1 MAYQKTHCVLFY
13 LFFLDSKKGEDNMR
27 KFIVG
32 RVLSIIPVLIIV
44 SVVIFSVVH
53 LTPGD
58 PAASILGDEA
68 TVEDIAA
75 LRAKMG
81 LDKPVVE
88 QYFVWI
94 GNIFHGD
101 FGMSVAGNETVAS
114 MISSH
119 WEPTISLTIFST
131 IVALCLAIPL
141 GIIAARKKGTAV
153 DSTVS
158 AISLTGISLPSF
170 LLGLFLMMVFAVKL
184 KWLPVSGYKTMS
196 DGFIPHIRSLI
207 LPGVAL
213 GFMHSALLM
222 RMTKASMLEVLNSDY
237 IKMAKAKGVREFFLI
252 AKHAFRNAL
261 IPVITTIG
269 QSIVGALAGAA
280 VVEYMFAIPGMGQL
294 MVNSI
299 GRRDYYVI
307 QAIVLIIACINV
319 FINLLVDLLYGI
331 ADPRVRLG

>member
-1 MAYQKTHCVLFY
+1 MK
-13 LFFLDSKKGEDNMR
+13 N
-27 KFIVG
+27 FIIK
-32 RVLSIIPVLIIV
+32 RILSVIPVLVIV

-68 TVEDIAA
+68 TAEDIAA
-75 LRAKMG
+75 LRTRMG
-81 LDKPVVE
+81 LDRPIVE
-88 QYFVWI
+88 QYFVWLN
-94 GNIFHGD
+94 NIFHGD
-101 FGMSVAGNETVAS
+101 FGMSVAGNETVAN
-114 MISSH
+114 MLKTH
-119 WEPTISLTIFST
+119 WEPTISLALFST
-131 IVALCLAIPL
+131 IIALCLAIPL
-141 GIIAARKKGTAV
+141 GILASRNKGTLV
-153 DSTVS
+153 DSGVS
-158 AISLTGISLPSF
+158 ALSLMGISLPSF

-184 KWLPVSGYKTMS
+184 KWLPVSGYKSMS
-196 DGFIPHIRSLI
+196 DGLIPHIRSLT
-207 LPGVAL
+207 LPGIAL

-237 IKMAKAKGVREFFLI
+237 IKMAKAKGVKDFFLV

-319 FINLLVDLLYGI
+319 MVNLVVDLLYGI

>member
-1 MAYQKTHCVLFY
+1 
-13 LFFLDSKKGEDNMR
+13 MR
-27 KFIVG
+27 KFITG
-32 RVLSIIPVLIIV
+32 RILSVIPVLLIV

-68 TVEDIAA
+68 TAEDIAA
-75 LRAKMG
+75 LRERMG
-81 LDKPVVE
+81 LDRPLVE
-88 QYFVWI
+88 QYFVWLN
-94 GNIFHGD
+94 NIFHGD
-101 FGMSVAGNETVAS
+101 FGMSVAGNESVAN
-114 MISSH
+114 MLKSH

-131 IVALCLAIPL
+131 VIAMCIAIPL
-141 GIIAARKKGTAV
+141 GILAARKKGTV
-153 DSTVS
+153 IDSGVS
-158 AISLTGISLPSF
+158 ALSLMGISFPSF

-184 KWLPVSGYKTMS
+184 KLLPVSGYKSMS
-196 DGFIPHIRSLI
+196 DGFIPHIRSLV
-207 LPGVAL
+207 LPGIAL

-237 IKMAKAKGVREFFLI
+237 IKMAKAKGVKEVLLV

-261 IPVITTIG
+261 IPVITTVG

-280 VVEYMFAIPGMGQL
+280 VVESMFAIPGMGQL

-307 QAIVLIIACINV
+307 QAIVLIVACINV
-319 FINLLVDLLYGI
+319 LINLAVDLLYGI
-331 ADPRVRLG
+331 ADPRVRLS

>member
-1 MAYQKTHCVLFY
+1 
-13 LFFLDSKKGEDNMR
+13 MR
-27 KFIVG
+27 RFIVK
-32 RVLSIIPVLIIV
+32 RVLSVIPVLLIV

-68 TVEDIAA
+68 TAEDIAA
-75 LRAKMG
+75 LRARMG
-81 LDKPVVE
+81 LDKPIVE
-88 QYFVWI
+88 QYFVWLN
-94 GNIFHGD
+94 NIFHGD
-101 FGMSVAGNETVAS
+101 FGMSVAGNETVAN
-114 MISSH
+114 MLKTH
-119 WEPTISLTIFST
+119 WEPTIYLALFST
-131 IVALCLAIPL
+131 VIALCLAIPL
-141 GIIAARKKGTAV
+141 GILASRNKGTLV
-153 DSTVS
+153 DSGVS
-158 AISLTGISLPSF
+158 ALSLMGISLPSF

-184 KWLPVSGYKTMS
+184 KWLPVSGYKSMA
-196 DGFIPHIRSLI
+196 DGLVPHIRSLV

-237 IKMAKAKGVREFFLI
+237 IKMAKAKGVKEFFLV

-319 FINLLVDLLYGI
+319 MVNLIVDLLYGI

>member
-1 MAYQKTHCVLFY
+1 
-13 LFFLDSKKGEDNMR
+13 MR
-27 KFIVG
+27 NFIVK

-68 TVEDIAA
+68 IAEDIAA
-75 LRAKMG
+75 LRERMG

-88 QYFVWI
+88 QYFVWM
-94 GNIFHGD
+94 GNILHGD
-101 FGMSVAGNETVAS
+101 FGMSVAGNETVANLLK
-114 MISSH
+114 SH
-119 WEPTISLTIFST
+119 WEPTISLALFST
-131 IVALCLAIPL
+131 VIALGIAIPL
-141 GIIAARKKGTAV
+141 GILAARNKGTAI
-153 DSTVS
+153 DS
-158 AISLTGISLPSF
+158 GISALSLMGISFPSF

-184 KWLPVSGYKTMS
+184 KLLPVSGYKTLS
-196 DGFIPHIRSLI
+196 DGFVPHIRSLV
-207 LPGVAL
+207 LPGIAL

-237 IKMAKAKGVREFFLI
+237 VKMAKAKGVKEFLLV

-261 IPVITTIG
+261 IPVITTVG

-280 VVEYMFAIPGMGQL
+280 VVESMFAIPGMGQL

-319 FINLLVDLLYGI
+319 LVNLLVDLLYGI
-331 ADPRVRLG
+331 ADPRVRLS

>member
-1 MAYQKTHCVLFY
+1 
-13 LFFLDSKKGEDNMR
+13 MR

-32 RVLSIIPVLIIV
+32 RIVSIIPVLIIV

-68 TVEDIAA
+68 TAEDIAA
-75 LRAKMG
+75 LRARMG
-81 LDKPVVE
+81 LDRPIVE

-94 GNIFHGD
+94 NNIFHGD

-114 MISSH
+114 MLSSH
-119 WEPTISLTIFST
+119 WEPTISLAIFST
-131 IVALCLAIPL
+131 IIALCIAIPL
-141 GIIAARKKGTAV
+141 GILAARQKGTVV
-153 DSTVS
+153 DSGVS
-158 AISLTGISLPSF
+158 ALSLMGISLPSF

-184 KWLPVSGYKTMS
+184 KWLPVSGYKSMS
-196 DGFIPHIRSLI
+196 DGFAAHIRSLI

-237 IKMAKAKGVREFFLI
+237 IKMAKAKGVKEFFLV

-261 IPVITTIG
+261 IPIITTIG

-280 VVEYMFAIPGMGQL
+280 VVESIFAIPGMGQL

-307 QAIVLIIACINV
+307 QAIVLIVASINV
-319 FINLLVDLLYGI
+319 FVNLVVDLLYGI
-331 ADPRVRLG
+331 ADPRVRLGQ

>member
-1 MAYQKTHCVLFY
+1 
-13 LFFLDSKKGEDNMR
+13 MR
-27 KFIVG
+27 NFIVK

-68 TVEDIAA
+68 TAEDIAA
-75 LRAKMG
+75 LRERMG

-88 QYFVWI
+88 QYFVWM
-94 GNIFHGD
+94 GNILHGD
-101 FGMSVAGNETVAS
+101 FGMSVAGNETVANLLK
-114 MISSH
+114 SH
-119 WEPTISLTIFST
+119 WEPTISLALFST
-131 IVALCLAIPL
+131 VIALGIAIPL
-141 GIIAARKKGTAV
+141 GILAARNKGTAI
-153 DSTVS
+153 DS
-158 AISLTGISLPSF
+158 GISALSLMGISFPSF

-184 KWLPVSGYKTMS
+184 KLFPVSGYKTLS
-196 DGFIPHIRSLI
+196 DGFVPHIRSLV
-207 LPGVAL
+207 LPGIAL

-237 IKMAKAKGVREFFLI
+237 VKMAKAKGVKEFLLV

-261 IPVITTIG
+261 IPVITTVG

-280 VVEYMFAIPGMGQL
+280 VVESMFAIPGMGQL

-319 FINLLVDLLYGI
+319 LVNLLVDLLYGI
-331 ADPRVRLG
+331 ADPRVRLS

>member
-1 MAYQKTHCVLFY
+1 
-13 LFFLDSKKGEDNMR
+13 MR
-27 KFIVG
+27 KFIVK
-32 RVLSIIPVLIIV
+32 RVLSVIPVLLIV

-68 TVEDIAA
+68 TAEDIAA
-75 LRAKMG
+75 LRSRMG
-81 LDKPVVE
+81 LDRPIVE
-88 QYFVWI
+88 QYFVWLN
-94 GNIFHGD
+94 NIFHGD
-101 FGMSVAGNETVAS
+101 FGMSVAGNETVAN
-114 MISSH
+114 MLKTH
-119 WEPTISLTIFST
+119 WEPTISLALFST
-131 IVALCLAIPL
+131 VIALCLAIPL
-141 GIIAARKKGTAV
+141 GILAARKKGTVV
-153 DSTVS
+153 DSGVS
-158 AISLTGISLPSF
+158 ALSLMGISLPSF

-184 KWLPVSGYKTMS
+184 KLLPVSGYKTMS
-196 DGFIPHIRSLI
+196 DGMLPHIRSLV
-207 LPGVAL
+207 LPGIAL

-237 IKMAKAKGVREFFLI
+237 IKMAKAKGVKEFFLI

-319 FINLLVDLLYGI
+319 MVNLIVDLLYGI

>member
-1 MAYQKTHCVLFY
+1 
-13 LFFLDSKKGEDNMR
+13 MR
-27 KFIVG
+27 NFIVK

-68 TVEDIAA
+68 TAEDIAA
-75 LRAKMG
+75 LRERMG

-88 QYFVWI
+88 QYFVWM
-94 GNIFHGD
+94 GNILHGD
-101 FGMSVAGNETVAS
+101 FGMSVAGNETVANLLK
-114 MISSH
+114 SH
-119 WEPTISLTIFST
+119 WEPTISLALFST
-131 IVALCLAIPL
+131 VIALGIAIPL
-141 GIIAARKKGTAV
+141 GILAARNKGTAI
-153 DSTVS
+153 DS
-158 AISLTGISLPSF
+158 GISALSLMGISFPSF

-184 KWLPVSGYKTMS
+184 KLLPVSGYKTLS
-196 DGFIPHIRSLI
+196 DGFVPHIRSLV
-207 LPGVAL
+207 LPGIAL

-237 IKMAKAKGVREFFLI
+237 VKMAKAKGVKEFLLV

-261 IPVITTIG
+261 IPVITTVG

-280 VVEYMFAIPGMGQL
+280 VVESMFAIPGMGQL

-319 FINLLVDLLYGI
+319 LVNLLVDLLYGI
-331 ADPRVRLG
+331 ADPRVRLS

>member
-1 MAYQKTHCVLFY
+1 MRH
-13 LFFLDSKKGEDNMR
+13 FLVK
-27 KFIVG
+27 
-32 RVLSIIPVLIIV
+32 RVLSLIIV

-68 TVEDIAA
+68 TAEDIAA
-75 LRAKMG
+75 LRERMG

-88 QYFVWI
+88 QYFVWM
-94 GNIFHGD
+94 GNILHGD
-101 FGMSVAGNETVAS
+101 FGMSVAGNETVANLLK
-114 MISSH
+114 SH
-119 WEPTISLTIFST
+119 WEPTISLALFST
-131 IVALCLAIPL
+131 VIALGIAIPL
-141 GIIAARKKGTAV
+141 GILAARNKGTAI
-153 DSTVS
+153 DS
-158 AISLTGISLPSF
+158 GISALSLMGISFPSF

-184 KWLPVSGYKTMS
+184 KLLPVSGYKTLS
-196 DGFIPHIRSLI
+196 DGFVPHIRSLV
-207 LPGVAL
+207 LPGIAL

-237 IKMAKAKGVREFFLI
+237 VKMAKAKGVKEFLLV

-261 IPVITTIG
+261 IPVITTVG

-280 VVEYMFAIPGMGQL
+280 VVESMFAIPGMGQL

-319 FINLLVDLLYGI
+319 LVNLLVDLLYGI
-331 ADPRVRLG
+331 ADPRVRLS

>member
-1 MAYQKTHCVLFY
+1 MK
-13 LFFLDSKKGEDNMR
+13 
-27 KFIVG
+27 KFIAK
-32 RVLSIIPVLIIV
+32 RILSIIPVLLIV

-68 TVEDIAA
+68 TAEDIAA
-75 LRAKMG
+75 LRERMG

-88 QYFVWI
+88 QYFIWM
-94 GNIFHGD
+94 GNILHGD
-101 FGMSVAGNETVAS
+101 FGMSVVGNETVANLLK
-114 MISSH
+114 SH
-119 WEPTISLTIFST
+119 WEPTISLALFST
-131 IVALCLAIPL
+131 VIALGIAIPL
-141 GIIAARKKGTAV
+141 GILAARNKGTAI
-153 DSTVS
+153 DS
-158 AISLTGISLPSF
+158 GISALSLMGISFPSF

-184 KWLPVSGYKTMS
+184 KLLPVSGYKTLS
-196 DGFIPHIRSLI
+196 DGLVPHIRSLV
-207 LPGVAL
+207 LPGIAL

-237 IKMAKAKGVREFFLI
+237 IKMAKAKGVKEILLVAR
-252 AKHAFRNAL
+252 HAFRNAL
-261 IPVITTIG
+261 IPVITTVG

-280 VVEYMFAIPGMGQL
+280 VVESMFAIPGMGQL

-319 FINLLVDLLYGI
+319 LVNLLVDLLYGI
-331 ADPRVRLG
+331 ADPRVRLS

>member
-1 MAYQKTHCVLFY
+1 
-13 LFFLDSKKGEDNMR
+13 MR
-27 KFIVG
+27 KFIVK
-32 RVLSIIPVLIIV
+32 RILSIIPVLLSV

-68 TVEDIAA
+68 TAEDIAA
-75 LRAKMG
+75 LRERMG

-88 QYFVWI
+88 QYFVWM
-94 GNIFHGD
+94 GNILHGD
-101 FGMSVAGNETVAS
+101 FGMSVAGNETVANLLK
-114 MISSH
+114 SH
-119 WEPTISLTIFST
+119 WEPTISLALFST
-131 IVALCLAIPL
+131 VIALGIAIPL
-141 GIIAARKKGTAV
+141 GILAARNKGTAI
-153 DSTVS
+153 DSEIS
-158 AISLTGISLPSF
+158 ALSLMGISFPSF

-184 KWLPVSGYKTMS
+184 KLLPVSGYKTLS
-196 DGFIPHIRSLI
+196 DGFVPHIRSLV
-207 LPGVAL
+207 LPGIAL

-237 IKMAKAKGVREFFLI
+237 VKMAKAKGVKEFLLV

-261 IPVITTIG
+261 IPVITTVG

-280 VVEYMFAIPGMGQL
+280 VVESMFAIPGMGQL

-319 FINLLVDLLYGI
+319 LVNLLVDLLYGI
-331 ADPRVRLG
+331 ADPRVRLS

>member
-1 MAYQKTHCVLFY
+1 M
-13 LFFLDSKKGEDNMR
+13 
-27 KFIVG
+27 
-32 RVLSIIPVLIIV
+32 
-44 SVVIFSVVH
+44 
-53 LTPGD
+53 
-58 PAASILGDEA
+58 
-68 TVEDIAA
+68 
-75 LRAKMG
+75 
-81 LDKPVVE
+81 
-88 QYFVWI
+88 
-94 GNIFHGD
+94 
-101 FGMSVAGNETVAS
+101 
-114 MISSH
+114 MI
-119 WEPTISLTIFST
+119 
-131 IVALCLAIPL
+131 
-141 GIIAARKKGTAV
+141 
-153 DSTVS
+153 
-158 AISLTGISLPSF
+158 
-170 LLGLFLMMVFAVKL
+170 FAVKL

-319 FINLLVDLLYGI
+319 FINLMVDLLYGL

>member
-1 MAYQKTHCVLFY
+1 MK
-13 LFFLDSKKGEDNMR
+13 
-27 KFIVG
+27 KFIVK
-32 RVLSIIPVLIIV
+32 RILSVIPVLVIV
-44 SVVIFSVVH
+44 SVVIFSIVH

-68 TVEDIAA
+68 TPEDIEA
-75 LRAKMG
+75 LRVRMG

-88 QYFVWI
+88 QYFIWI
-94 GNIFHGD
+94 NNVLHGD
-101 FGMSVAGNETVAS
+101 FGMSVAGNEPVAD
-114 MISSH
+114 MIGSH
-119 WEPTISLTIFST
+119 WEPTISLAIFST
-131 IVALCLAIPL
+131 IFALLLAVPL
-141 GIIAARKKGTAV
+141 GILAARNKGTAV
-153 DSTVS
+153 DSGVTAVS
-158 AISLTGISLPSF
+158 LMGISLPSF

-184 KWLPVSGYKTMS
+184 KVLPVSGYKSMD
-196 DGFIPHIRSLI
+196 DGLIPHIRSLI

-222 RMTKASMLEVLNSDY
+222 RMTKASMLEVLGSDY
-237 IKMAKAKGVREFFLI
+237 IKMAKAKGVKEFFLV

-261 IPVITTIG
+261 IPVITTVG
-269 QSIVGALAGAA
+269 QSIVGALSGAS

-319 FINLLVDLLYGI
+319 LVNLVVDLLYGI
-331 ADPRVRLG
+331 SDPRVRLG

>member
-1 MAYQKTHCVLFY
+1 
-13 LFFLDSKKGEDNMR
+13 MR
-27 KFIVG
+27 NFIVK
-32 RVLSIIPVLIIV
+32 RVLSIISVLIIV

-68 TVEDIAA
+68 TAEDIAA
-75 LRAKMG
+75 LRERMG

-88 QYFVWI
+88 QYFVWM
-94 GNIFHGD
+94 GNILHGD
-101 FGMSVAGNETVAS
+101 FGMSVAGNETVANLLK
-114 MISSH
+114 SH
-119 WEPTISLTIFST
+119 WEPTISLALFST
-131 IVALCLAIPL
+131 VIALGIAIPL
-141 GIIAARKKGTAV
+141 GILAARNKGTAI
-153 DSTVS
+153 DS
-158 AISLTGISLPSF
+158 GISALSLMGISFPSF

-184 KWLPVSGYKTMS
+184 KLLPVSGYKTLS
-196 DGFIPHIRSLI
+196 DGFVPHIRSLV
-207 LPGVAL
+207 LPGIAL

-237 IKMAKAKGVREFFLI
+237 VKMAKAKGVKEFLLV

-261 IPVITTIG
+261 IPVITTVG

-280 VVEYMFAIPGMGQL
+280 VVESMFAIPGMGQL

-319 FINLLVDLLYGI
+319 LVNLLVDLLYGI
-331 ADPRVRLG
+331 ADPRVRLS

>member
-1 MAYQKTHCVLFY
+1 MK
-13 LFFLDSKKGEDNMR
+13 
-27 KFIVG
+27 KFIVK
-32 RVLSIIPVLIIV
+32 RILSVIPVLVIV
-44 SVVIFSVVH
+44 SVVIFSIVH

-68 TVEDIAA
+68 TPEDIEA
-75 LRAKMG
+75 LRVRMG

-88 QYFVWI
+88 QYFIWI
-94 GNIFHGD
+94 NNVLHGD
-101 FGMSVAGNETVAS
+101 FGMSVAGNEPVAD
-114 MISSH
+114 MIGSH
-119 WEPTISLTIFST
+119 WEPTISLAIFST
-131 IVALCLAIPL
+131 IFALLLAVPL
-141 GIIAARKKGTAV
+141 GILAARNKGTAV
-153 DSTVS
+153 DSGVTAVS
-158 AISLTGISLPSF
+158 LMGISLPSF

-184 KWLPVSGYKTMS
+184 KVLPVSGYKSME
-196 DGFIPHIRSLI
+196 DGLIPHIRSLI

-222 RMTKASMLEVLNSDY
+222 RMTKASMLEVLGSDY
-237 IKMAKAKGVREFFLI
+237 IKMAKAKGVKEFFLV

-261 IPVITTIG
+261 IPVITTVG
-269 QSIVGALAGAA
+269 QSIVGALSGAS

-319 FINLLVDLLYGI
+319 LVNLVVDLLYGI
-331 ADPRVRLG
+331 SDPRVRLG

>member
-1 MAYQKTHCVLFY
+1 MK
-13 LFFLDSKKGEDNMR
+13 
-27 KFIVG
+27 KFIVK
-32 RVLSIIPVLIIV
+32 RILSVIPVLVIV
-44 SVVIFSVVH
+44 SVVIFSIVH

-68 TVEDIAA
+68 TPEDIEAH
-75 LRAKMG
+75 RVRMG

-88 QYFVWI
+88 QYFIWI
-94 GNIFHGD
+94 NNVLHGD
-101 FGMSVAGNETVAS
+101 FGMSVAGNEPVAD
-114 MISSH
+114 MIGSH
-119 WEPTISLTIFST
+119 WEPTISLAIFST
-131 IVALCLAIPL
+131 IFALLLAVPL
-141 GIIAARKKGTAV
+141 GILAARNKGTAV
-153 DSTVS
+153 DSGVTAVS
-158 AISLTGISLPSF
+158 LMGISLPSF

-184 KWLPVSGYKTMS
+184 KVLPVSGYKSME
-196 DGFIPHIRSLI
+196 DGLIPHIRSLI

-222 RMTKASMLEVLNSDY
+222 RMTKASMLEVLGSDY
-237 IKMAKAKGVREFFLI
+237 IKMAKAKGVKEFFLV

-261 IPVITTIG
+261 IPVITTVG
-269 QSIVGALAGAA
+269 QSIVGALSGAS

-319 FINLLVDLLYGI
+319 LVNLVVDLLYGI
-331 ADPRVRLG
+331 SDPRVRLG

>member
-1 MAYQKTHCVLFY
+1 
-13 LFFLDSKKGEDNMR
+13 MR
-27 KFIVG
+27 NFIVK

-68 TVEDIAA
+68 TAEDIAA
-75 LRAKMG
+75 LRERMG

-88 QYFVWI
+88 QYFIWI
-94 GNIFHGD
+94 GNILHGD
-101 FGMSVAGNETVAS
+101 FGMSVAGNETVANLLK
-114 MISSH
+114 SH
-119 WEPTISLTIFST
+119 WEPTISLALFST
-131 IVALCLAIPL
+131 VIALGIAIPL
-141 GIIAARKKGTAV
+141 GILAARNKGTAI
-153 DSTVS
+153 DS
-158 AISLTGISLPSF
+158 GISALSLMGISFPSF

-184 KWLPVSGYKTMS
+184 KLLPVSGYKTLS
-196 DGFIPHIRSLI
+196 DGLVPHIRSLV
-207 LPGVAL
+207 LPGIAL

-237 IKMAKAKGVREFFLI
+237 IKMAKAKGVKEFLLV

-261 IPVITTIG
+261 IPVITTVG

-280 VVEYMFAIPGMGQL
+280 VVESMFAIPGMGQL

-319 FINLLVDLLYGI
+319 LVNLLVDLLYGI
-331 ADPRVRLG
+331 ADPRVRLS

>member
-1 MAYQKTHCVLFY
+1 
-13 LFFLDSKKGEDNMR
+13 MR
-27 KFIVG
+27 KFIVK
-32 RVLSIIPVLIIV
+32 RILSIIPVLLIV

-68 TVEDIAA
+68 TAEDIAA
-75 LRAKMG
+75 LRERMG

-88 QYFVWI
+88 QYFIWM
-94 GNIFHGD
+94 GNILHGD
-101 FGMSVAGNETVAS
+101 FGMSVAGNETVANLLK
-114 MISSH
+114 SH
-119 WEPTISLTIFST
+119 WEPTISLALFST
-131 IVALCLAIPL
+131 VIALGIAIPL
-141 GIIAARKKGTAV
+141 GILAARNKGTAV
-153 DSTVS
+153 DS
-158 AISLTGISLPSF
+158 GISALSLMGISFPSF

-184 KWLPVSGYKTMS
+184 KLLPVSGYKTLS
-196 DGFIPHIRSLI
+196 DGLVPHIRSLV
-207 LPGVAL
+207 LPGIAL

-237 IKMAKAKGVREFFLI
+237 IKMAKAKGVKEFLLVVR
-252 AKHAFRNAL
+252 HAFRNAL
-261 IPVITTIG
+261 IPVITTVG

-280 VVEYMFAIPGMGQL
+280 VVESMFAIPGMGQL

-319 FINLLVDLLYGI
+319 LVNLLVDLLYGI
-331 ADPRVRLG
+331 ADPRVRLS

>member
-1 MAYQKTHCVLFY
+1 
-13 LFFLDSKKGEDNMR
+13 MR
-27 KFIVG
+27 KFIVK
-32 RVLSIIPVLIIV
+32 RVLSVIPVLLIV

-68 TVEDIAA
+68 TAEDIAA
-75 LRAKMG
+75 LRSRMG
-81 LDKPVVE
+81 LDRPIVE
-88 QYFVWI
+88 QYFVWLN
-94 GNIFHGD
+94 NIFHGD
-101 FGMSVAGNETVAS
+101 FGMSVAGNETVAN
-114 MISSH
+114 MLKTH
-119 WEPTISLTIFST
+119 WEPTISLALFST
-131 IVALCLAIPL
+131 VIALCLAIPL
-141 GIIAARKKGTAV
+141 GILAARKKGTVV
-153 DSTVS
+153 DSGVS
-158 AISLTGISLPSF
+158 ALSLMGISLPSF

-184 KWLPVSGYKTMS
+184 KLLPVSGYKTMS
-196 DGFIPHIRSLI
+196 DGMVPHIRSLV
-207 LPGVAL
+207 LPGIAL

-237 IKMAKAKGVREFFLI
+237 IKMAKAKGVKEFFLI

-319 FINLLVDLLYGI
+319 MVNLIVDLLYGI

>member
-1 MAYQKTHCVLFY
+1 
-13 LFFLDSKKGEDNMR
+13 MR
-27 KFIVG
+27 RFIVK
-32 RVLSIIPVLIIV
+32 RVLSVIPVLLIV

-68 TVEDIAA
+68 TAEDIAA
-75 LRAKMG
+75 LRARMG
-81 LDKPVVE
+81 LDKPIVE
-88 QYFVWI
+88 QYFVWLN
-94 GNIFHGD
+94 NIFHGD
-101 FGMSVAGNETVAS
+101 FGMSVAGNETVAN
-114 MISSH
+114 MLKTH
-119 WEPTISLTIFST
+119 WEPTISLALFST
-131 IVALCLAIPL
+131 VIALCLAIPL
-141 GIIAARKKGTAV
+141 GILASRNKGTLV
-153 DSTVS
+153 DSGVS
-158 AISLTGISLPSF
+158 ALSLMGISLPSF

-184 KWLPVSGYKTMS
+184 KWLPVSGYKSMA
-196 DGFIPHIRSLI
+196 DGLVPHIRSLV

-237 IKMAKAKGVREFFLI
+237 IKMAKAKGVKEFFLV

-319 FINLLVDLLYGI
+319 MVNLIVDLLYGI